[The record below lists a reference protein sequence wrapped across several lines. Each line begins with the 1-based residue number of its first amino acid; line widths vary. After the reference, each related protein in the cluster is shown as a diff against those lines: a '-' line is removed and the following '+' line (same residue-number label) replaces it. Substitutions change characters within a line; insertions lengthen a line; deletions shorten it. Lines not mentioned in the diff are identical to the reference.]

1 MAIQP
6 LVYLGTPVE
15 AVEPLR
21 ALHSAGYPI
30 PLVITRADARRGRR
44 GKPASSPVKE
54 AALELGLR
62 VEHTLEKVAS
72 CGASRGVVVA
82 FGQIIPAS
90 LLAQVPMVNL
100 HFSRLPR
107 WRGAAPVERAILA
120 GDNDTAVAIME
131 MDAGLDTGPVH
142 ATETVAISHDAT
154 ADSLRRK
161 LVEVGTRLLLD
172 TLDNGLVTPP
182 VAQEGEPLYAAKI
195 TSFDRALRD
204 DEGVEMT
211 LRRIRIGR
219 AWTTFRGERF
229 IIWHAVRST
238 AVADQPP
245 GSLLLDDGNV
255 VVSVADGAL
264 ELLEVQPAGKGRMES
279 RAWWNG
285 AQPEGEFLVGQPHG
299 ASPNG
304 NDA

>member
-1 MAIQP
+1 MAAQP

-15 AVEPLR
+15 AVEPLQ

-30 PLVITRADARRGRR
+30 PLVITRADARRARR

-62 VEHTLEKVAS
+62 VEHTLENVAS

-100 HFSRLPR
+100 HFSQLPR

-120 GDNDTAVAIME
+120 GDTETAVAVME
-131 MDAGLDTGPVH
+131 MEAGLDTGPVH
-142 ATETVAISHDAT
+142 ALETVAISHDAT

-161 LVEVGTRLLLD
+161 LVEVGTRLLVD
-172 TLDNGLVTPP
+172 TLNTGLVTPP
-182 VAQEGEPLYAAKI
+182 VAQEGQPLYAAKI
-195 TSFDRALRD
+195 TSFDRALRAH
-204 DEGVEMT
+204 EGVEMT

-229 IIWHAVRST
+229 IIWHAVRSA
-238 AVADQPP
+238 AVTDQPP
-245 GSLLLDDGNV
+245 GVLLLHDGNV

-264 ELLEVQPAGKGRMES
+264 QLIQVQPAGKGRMES

-285 AQPEGEFLVGQPHG
+285 AQPEGEVLVGLAPET
-299 ASPNG
+299 PVNG
-304 NDA
+304 SDA

>member
-1 MAIQP
+1 M
-6 LVYLGTPVE
+6 E

-21 ALHSAGYPI
+21 ALVSAGYPI

-62 VEHTLEKVAS
+62 VEHTLENAAS

-82 FGQIIPAS
+82 FGQIIPAP
-90 LLAQVPMVNL
+90 LLAQVPMLNL
-100 HFSRLPR
+100 HFSQLPR

-120 GDNDTAVAIME
+120 GDHETAVAIME
-131 MDAGLDTGPVH
+131 MEAGLDTGPVH
-142 ATETVAISHDAT
+142 AQETVAIDADAT

-161 LVEVGTRLLLD
+161 LVEVGTRLLIH
-172 TLDNGLVTPP
+172 TLDSGLVVPP
-182 VAQEGEPLYAAKI
+182 EPQKGEPLYATKI
-195 TSFDRALRD
+195 TSLDRALRSH
-204 DEGVEMT
+204 EGVEMT

-229 IIWHAVRST
+229 IIWNALGSSAVT
-238 AVADQPP
+238 NQPS
-245 GSLLLDDGNV
+245 GALLLDDGDV

-264 ELLEVQPAGKGRMES
+264 QLIEVQPAGKGRMES

-285 AQPEGEFLVGQPHG
+285 AQPEGEVLVGLPLE
-299 ASPNG
+299 SPVSG
-304 NDA
+304 TDV